1 MIDKI
6 KKILGNPLALIPM
19 LGSILVIIS
28 LLTPFALSRG
38 LEGISISSQSNVW
51 YWGIYQDQDQ
61 ILSLRIPFMLHVIL
75 SEIILFFAISIF
87 ILSIEFGLDNLKRK
101 FFGEL
106 LFIFSVFIFCSMNLT
121 IKLIEYA
128 FSLMPDLEPVMLTH
142 APFWSFRLYG
152 FGLFGLIFAICLFI
166 LGSIISLIKSRKSFF
181 YAEIIILL
189 FFLIYQLT
197 IGMFF

>member
-1 MIDKI
+1 MINKF
-6 KKILGNPLALIPM
+6 KKILGNTLALIPM
-19 LGSILVIIS
+19 LGSVLVIIS
-28 LLTPFALSRG
+28 FLTPFALSRG

-61 ILSLRIPFMLHVIL
+61 ILSLRIPFMLHIIL

-101 FFGEL
+101 LYGEL
-106 LFIFSVFIFCSMNLT
+106 LFIFTVLIYISMNLT

-128 FSLMPDLEPVMLTH
+128 FSLMPDLEPVMFTH
-142 APFWSFRLYG
+142 APFWSYRFYG
-152 FGLFGLIFAICLFI
+152 FGLVGLILALCLFI
-166 LGSIISLIKSRKSFF
+166 LGSIICLMKSRKGFF
-181 YAEIIILL
+181 YAEITTLLL
-189 FFLIYQLT
+189 FISYQLT